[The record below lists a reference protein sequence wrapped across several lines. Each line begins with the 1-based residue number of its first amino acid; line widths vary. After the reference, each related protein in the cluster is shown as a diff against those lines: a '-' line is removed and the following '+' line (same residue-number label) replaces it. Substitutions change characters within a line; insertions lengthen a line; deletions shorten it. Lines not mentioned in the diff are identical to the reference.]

1 MKKNLLFMGDS
12 ITAGVYSDGKLIYS
26 RDSYDNMIVSEYCKR
41 DMLGTHYNIAVSGFT
56 TSDMLN
62 MLVSDITY
70 NQNVA
75 YNITP
80 EKTYRNG
87 NYKMENSAILLSEDK
102 KISELIKDADEIIM
116 TLGSNDFVKYFD
128 THLDRT
134 FDKLDLKDVVSKD
147 FKSVI
152 SDAILE
158 GVVKNFCDILTY
170 IYNIN
175 EDVCITL
182 IGSYTPSNSTIINKV
197 FYKQLGRIENELLR
211 RVKRRFKHVRVLSI
225 KEEIA
230 KNVDLYL
237 PNPLNIHLSYE
248 GYRTVADTYIHKYM
262 DNDKIEG

>member
-1 MKKNLLFMGDS
+1 MQKKNLLFMGDS

-26 RDSYDNMIVSEYCKR
+26 RESYDNMIAKEYEKR
-41 DMLGTHYNIAVSGFT
+41 GILGTCYNVAVSGFT
-56 TSDMLN
+56 TCDMLN

-80 EKTYRNG
+80 EKTYRKG
-87 NYKMENSAILLSEDK
+87 NYKKENSAILLSEDI
-102 KISELIKDADEIIM
+102 KISSLIKDADEIIM

-128 THLDRT
+128 THFDTT
-134 FDKLDLKDVVSKD
+134 FEKLDIKEVVSRD

-152 SDAILE
+152 SDTILE
-158 GVVKNFCDILTY
+158 GVVKNYVDILTY

-175 EDVCITL
+175 SDISITL
-182 IGSYTPSNSTIINKV
+182 LGSYTPSNSSLINKV
-197 FYKQLGRIENELLR
+197 FYKQLGKIENELLK
-211 RVKRRFKHVRVLSI
+211 RVKKNFRDVRILSI

-230 KNVDLYL
+230 KNVDIYL

-248 GYRTVADTYIHKYM
+248 GYRTIADTYINKYLS
-262 DNDKIEG
+262 D

>member
-1 MKKNLLFMGDS
+1 MEKNLLFMGDS

-26 RDSYDNMIVSEYCKR
+26 RESYDNMIVSEYAKR
-41 DMLGTHYNIAVSGFT
+41 GMLGTYYNIAVSGFT
-56 TSDMLN
+56 TSDMLD
-62 MLVSDITY
+62 MLESDITY

-80 EKTYRNG
+80 EKTYRKG
-87 NYKMENSAILLSEDK
+87 NYKMENSAILLSEDV
-102 KISELIKDADEIIM
+102 KISNLIKGADEIIM

-134 FDKLDLKDVVSKD
+134 FDKLDLKDVVSRD
-147 FKSVI
+147 FKNVI
-152 SDAILE
+152 SDTILD
-158 GVVKNFCDILTY
+158 GIVDNYVDILTY
-170 IYNIN
+170 ICNIN
-175 EDVCITL
+175 SDVCITL
-182 IGSYTPSNSTIINKV
+182 LGSYTPSNSTLINKV
-197 FYKQLGRIENELLR
+197 FYKQLGKIENELLR

-262 DNDKIEG
+262 DSDKIEG